1 MYLTIQ
7 EVAERTGLSAYTI
20 RYYEK
25 SGVLPRVQRTASG
38 IRQFTEADMA
48 SLRFISDYKK
58 AGMPLEEIKEII
70 VGIAQ
75 HGCILEQF
83 EHGEI
88 TEQSFMKRLALLCEH
103 RQRLI
108 AQRDHLDHM
117 LAAVNQKIGLYE
129 QQFADQQ
136 ANKEKEKDRDIYES
150 GSSNSL
156 RRARGS

>member
-7 EVAERTGLSAYTI
+7 EVASRTGLSAHTI

-25 SGVLPRVQRTASG
+25 SGVLPKVQRTASG
-38 IRQFTEADMA
+38 IRQFTEADIA
-48 SLRFISDYKK
+48 SLRFISDYKQ

-88 TEQSFMKRLALLCEH
+88 TEQSFLKRLALLRVH

-108 AQRDHLDHM
+108 AQRDHLDQM
-117 LAAVNQKIGLYE
+117 LVAVNQKIGLYE
-129 QQFADQQ
+129 QQFAGQQ
-136 ANKEKEKDRDIYES
+136 ANKEKEKERDSYES
-150 GSSNSL
+150 SSSTSL
-156 RRARGS
+156 RRTRGA